1 MQTVCQTKTNVFRH
15 EDVTRRDAN
24 ACAATNLFQRLLFDT
39 RSIQFLGKHLYI
51 IVAVNKNP
59 RDVLSFVEEKN
70 LDKSTILSLFF
81 DQDTIFE
88 NFHGYLERTLHFC
101 NAKNLIN
108 AIKDNNSKYYSLI
121 VKYLRDKI
129 KRGVFLKIH
138 QYLKTHIL
146 KKILIYKFRRLI
158 YSSSSNEN
166 EILDGTF

>member
-24 ACAATNLFQRLLFDT
+24 ACAATNFFQRLLFDT

-59 RDVLSFVEEKN
+59 RDVLSFIEEKN
-70 LDKSTILSLFF
+70 RDKSTILSLFF

-146 KKILIYKFRRLI
+146 KKILNTNL
-158 YSSSSNEN
+158 E
-166 EILDGTF
+166 D

>member
-24 ACAATNLFQRLLFDT
+24 ACAATNFFQRLLFDT

-81 DQDTIFE
+81 DQDMIFE

-146 KKILIYKFRRLI
+146 KKILNTNL
-158 YSSSSNEN
+158 E
-166 EILDGTF
+166 D

>member
-24 ACAATNLFQRLLFDT
+24 ACAATNFFQRLLFDT

-59 RDVLSFVEEKN
+59 RDVLSFIEEKN
-70 LDKSTILSLFF
+70 RDKSTILSLFF

-158 YSSSSNEN
+158 YSSSSNEG
-166 EILDGTF
+166 E

>member
-24 ACAATNLFQRLLFDT
+24 ACAATNFFQRLLFDT
-39 RSIQFLGKHLYI
+39 RSIQFLGKHLSI

-70 LDKSTILSLFF
+70 RDKSTILSLFF

-146 KKILIYKFRRLI
+146 KKITNL
-158 YSSSSNEN
+158 E
-166 EILDGTF
+166 D

>member
-1 MQTVCQTKTNVFRH
+1 MRVQQPICSK
-15 EDVTRRDAN
+15 DY
-24 ACAATNLFQRLLFDT
+24 CSDT
-39 RSIQFLGKHLYI
+39 RSIQFLGKHLSI

-81 DQDTIFE
+81 DQDMIFE

-158 YSSSSNEN
+158 YSSSSNEG
-166 EILDGTF
+166 E

>member
-24 ACAATNLFQRLLFDT
+24 ACAATNFFQRLLFDT

-146 KKILIYKFRRLI
+146 KKILNTNL
-158 YSSSSNEN
+158 E
-166 EILDGTF
+166 D